1 MEGLDFLETAITAV
15 AGAQPN
21 QQQAVTLAALLNQF
35 GWLSI
40 RLGRLAEAQSA
51 LERSCE
57 LFEQWQS
64 APIPGLGTDPL
75 ATLATLANVRGD
87 YAKARQLG
95 AAARQRNERRGD
107 PFNVTLA
114 LYALTNAAYGQGH
127 YQHAHAYA
135 QQAYKLTQETD
146 NRWFM
151 AYVLNDL
158 GAIAHTL
165 GDYVQA
171 EHHFQAS
178 YAIREAFADPEGMA
192 LALGQLGRLAIV
204 QRHYAAA
211 SKSLQQSLALY
222 QEINDQGG
230 QALALA
236 GLGQVALVTADH
248 QTAQATLQQA
258 LQIAAEI
265 QFMPLVL
272 ALFTD
277 IGRLLVQSGQTTQG
291 IELLETSSRHPA
303 SDGET
308 VTRARQFLA
317 EYAPQR
323 APAALN
329 LANPDAHAPDL
340 ADLISRL
347 LLLSLPLPSPLAP
360 DNPPAAL
367 SAAPLRS
374 PVVQQSAIAALV
386 EPLSEREIEVL
397 HLIATGLQNREI
409 AAKMTVTI
417 STVKTHINNIYRKL
431 DVTNRVQ
438 ALAKARTLH
447 LL

>member
-1 MEGLDFLETAITAV
+1 
-15 AGAQPN
+15 
-21 QQQAVTLAALLNQF
+21 LAALLNQF

-64 APIPGLGTDPL
+64 APLPGLGTDPL

-95 AAARQRNERRGD
+95 AAAQQRNERRGD

-151 AYVLNDL
+151 AYVRNDL
-158 GAIAHTL
+158 GAIARTL

-192 LALGQLGRLAIV
+192 LALGQLGKLAIV

-211 SKSLQQSLALY
+211 AESLQQSLALY
-222 QEINDQGG
+222 REINDQGG

-236 GLGQVALVTADH
+236 GLGQVALAGADH

-277 IGRLLVQSGQTTQG
+277 IGRLLWQSGQRTQG
-291 IELLETSSRHPA
+291 IELLVLAGQHPA

-308 VTRARQFLA
+308 VTRARQLLA
-317 EYAPQR
+317 EYTPQLAPEVVN
-323 APAALN
+323 PAKA
-329 LANPDAHAPDL
+329 DVHAPDL

-347 LLLSLPLPSPLAP
+347 LLLLSLPMASTMTSTMAPPMAP
-360 DNPPAAL
+360 DKPSATPVADPPRAAV
-367 SAAPLRS
+367 APQ
-374 PVVQQSAIAALV
+374 PATAALV

-397 HLIATGLQNREI
+397 HLIAAGLQNREI
-409 AAKMTVTI
+409 AEKMTVTV

-438 ALAKARTLH
+438 ALAKARALH